1 MRIMVDSIVSEKAY
15 GVIFAG
21 TVADEGSRGH
31 GQRLRVRAELRHL
44 LGVPAVGDTWEIE
57 GEVQQTSYGPQVS
70 ARAGRRLLSSGHLVK
85 QFLASHVPGVGAE
98 RANRLWAAFGENL
111 PEVLS
116 TDDMMNEIAAAI
128 SPEKPVLGKRLAV
141 LAVSAWRAASSEA
154 ALVAWLDR
162 LGVRDLGVVRR
173 LHRVLGDAAMELVAA
188 NPYVMVPLLPW
199 KQMDEL
205 GKRLLRED
213 GHDPAVDRRR
223 LVGAADEAVKRMLR
237 RGDTSTSPDEFAADL
252 GTLLGAPGDCDP
264 AFMTAIGNGAV
275 LRAGDRLRA
284 PGAAALEDD
293 LAGRLRGLAQTA
305 LEPRLKAMA
314 PSRWSEL
321 LADLAGPG
329 RALQPEQNAAAVQIM
344 SRAIACLVGGA
355 GTGKTFTCKLICDLW
370 VRFGGDVLLCALAG
384 KAALRL
390 SRSTGRLA
398 KTLSR
403 TMAELAERDD
413 LEALLVDESASE
425 DDKRKARLK
434 LDGLSRVTDATL
446 VVVDE
451 ASMVDLPTFHRLAK
465 RLRPGSRLLM
475 VGDEAQLP
483 PIGVGLV
490 FHKLVEDASITSRL
504 TQIHRQAAATGIPA
518 AASAIRTG
526 GLPDFSPF
534 RGAAPGISFVD
545 AASENLATSLDDAVA
560 RLGDPADVLVV
571 TATIGGPAGV
581 EAINE
586 RQHTRHVASG
596 CDELGGFFGRRF
608 SVGEPVIFGRNDY
621 RAGLFNGLL
630 GRVAALDFDSRAVTV
645 LFDGDTEPKKLGDEH
660 LVDLDLAYA
669 VTCHKCQGSSAKRV
683 VVPIYGTRLLDR
695 SWLYT
700 AVTRAEEQVVL
711 VGDRNVF
718 VTAVAK
724 PPAATFRKTGL
735 QWP

>member
-1 MRIMVDSIVSEKAY
+1 MRVMVDSIVSEKAY

-57 GEVQQTSYGPQVS
+57 GEIQQTSYGPQVS

-85 QFLASHVPGVGAE
+85 QFLASHVPGVGSE
-98 RANRLWAAFGENL
+98 RANRLRAAFGENL

-116 TDDMMNEIAAAI
+116 TDDMLDEIAAAI

-141 LAVSAWRAASSEA
+141 LAVSAWRAVSSEA

-162 LGVRDLGVVRR
+162 LGVRDLRVVRQ
-173 LHRVLGDAAMELVAA
+173 LHRVFGNAAMELVAA
-188 NPYVMVPLLPW
+188 NPYVMTPLLSW

-205 GKRLLRED
+205 GRRILRED
-213 GHDPAVDRRR
+213 GREPSTDVRRW
-223 LVGAADEAVKRMLR
+223 VGAADEAVKRMLR
-237 RGDTSTSPDEFAADL
+237 RGDTAVSLEEFTAEL
-252 GTLLGAPGDCDP
+252 GTLLGASSDCDL
-264 AFMTAIGNGAV
+264 ALKAALGNGAA
-275 LRAGDRLRA
+275 LRAGDQLRA

-293 LAGRLRGLAQTA
+293 LVERLRVLSVRP

-314 PSRWSEL
+314 PSRWAEI

-329 RALQPEQNAAAVQIM
+329 KALQPEQNAAAVQIM
-344 SRAIACLVGGA
+344 SRALACLVGGA

-413 LEALLVDESASE
+413 LEAILVDESASE
-425 DDKRKARLK
+425 DDKRKAMLK
-434 LDGLSRVTDATL
+434 LDGLSRITDATL

-451 ASMVDLPTFHRLAK
+451 ASMVDLPTFDRLAK
-465 RLRPGSRLLM
+465 RLRPGGRMLL

-483 PIGVGLV
+483 PIGFGLV
-490 FHKLVEDASITSRL
+490 FHKLVDDPAVTSRL
-504 TQIHRQAAATGIPA
+504 TQVHRQAAATGIPA

-526 GLPDFSPF
+526 GMPDFSPF
-534 RGAAPGISFVD
+534 AGPAHGISFVD
-545 AASENLATSLDDAVA
+545 TASESLAGALDDVIN
-560 RLGDPADVLVV
+560 RLGGPADVLVV
-571 TATIGGPAGV
+571 TATIGGAAGV
-581 EAINE
+581 EAVNE
-586 RQHTRHVASG
+586 RRHARHVADG
-596 CDELGGFFGRRF
+596 REELRGFFGRRF

-621 RAGLFNGLL
+621 RVGLFNGLL
-630 GRVAALDFDSRAVTV
+630 GHVTELDVESRAVSV
-645 LFDGDTEPKKLGDEH
+645 LFDGDIEPKKLGDEH

-669 VTCHKCQGSSAKRV
+669 VTCHKCQGSSARRV

-711 VGDRNVF
+711 IGDRNVF
-718 VTAVAK
+718 GTAVAK